1 MWYRD
6 VASPGRQAGG
16 ELQTEGNLHKRH
28 QACLGCLGIL
38 WLCQIFKTGE
48 PEGKIEEVQ

>member
-16 ELQTEGNLHKRH
+16 ELQTEGNLHKR
-28 QACLGCLGIL
+28 QAGMFGVSGDFVAVPDI
-38 WLCQIFKTGE
+38 QNRGAR
-48 PEGKIEEVQ
+48 G